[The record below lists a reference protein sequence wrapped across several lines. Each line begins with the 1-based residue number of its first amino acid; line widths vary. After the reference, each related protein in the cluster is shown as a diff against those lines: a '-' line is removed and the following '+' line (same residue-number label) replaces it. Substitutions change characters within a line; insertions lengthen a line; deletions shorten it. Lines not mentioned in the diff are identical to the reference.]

1 MDVLLSYTVH
11 PFGLKNRVAT
21 HEHGERRIGVISQK
35 ESYFLPPDPVLGIKK
50 QKYGS
55 TPGPDQMK
63 MSTLPHT
70 TNFMSEPCH
79 S

>member
-1 MDVLLSYTVH
+1 MNTGNGASASFLR
-11 PFGLKNRVAT
+11 KNHTFCHLTR
-21 HEHGERRIGVISQK
+21 G
-35 ESYFLPPDPVLGIKK
+35 LGIKK

-79 S
+79 SQAWMK